1 MTCVER
7 RSRETVPETGRL
19 SDGRVDGVE
28 AARHRVDAIGA
39 AASSSSSSSSFLADE
54 GETDSDDAPSPRFF
68 IAARTPPQ
76 S

>member
-28 AARHRVDAIGA
+28 AARHRVDAIA
-39 AASSSSSSSSFLADE
+39 APTKDGLLIMSCCRGNLLPQRFGGGD
-54 GETDSDDAPSPRFF
+54 PRVELF
-68 IAARTPPQ
+68 
-76 S
+76 